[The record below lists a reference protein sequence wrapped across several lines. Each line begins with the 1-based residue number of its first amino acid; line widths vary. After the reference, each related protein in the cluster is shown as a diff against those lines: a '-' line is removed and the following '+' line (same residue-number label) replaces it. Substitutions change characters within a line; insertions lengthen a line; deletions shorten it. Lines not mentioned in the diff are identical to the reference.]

1 MPLAGGAM
9 AEGKGRVE
17 SFYDCH
23 PINEEQIL
31 GALRDRGVASR
42 TIPPEALQE
51 LDQDHYGGIEALD
64 LLAQRAGIAEQHYV
78 IDLCSGV
85 GGPARYLARTRGC
98 RVLGVDLTASR
109 HHAAVRLTQRAQLSH
124 LVSFCNAD
132 VRDVPFPDA
141 SFDVVLS
148 QEAFAHVPDKPRLVA
163 ELVRLVRPG
172 GTIAFTD
179 IVRRAPLDA
188 DTADRLASGMAFT
201 EIESS
206 PGYVRL
212 LEAHGCTVVSEEDLS
227 EEWTALLQ
235 RRLEM
240 YRGLRASTVRTHGE
254 EAYARYDAAYGH
266 FVSLYA
272 YGVLGGVRLVA
283 RRGRT

>member
-1 MPLAGGAM
+1 MAGG
-9 AEGKGRVE
+9 EGPVGA
-17 SFYDCH
+17 FYDRH

-31 GALRDRGVASR
+31 GALRERGIVSGA
-42 TIPPEALQE
+42 IPPEALQE

-64 LLAQRAGIAEQHYV
+64 TLAHRAGIAEHHYV
-78 IDLCSGV
+78 VDLCSGV

-109 HHAAVRLTQRAQLSH
+109 HRAAVRLTQMAQLSH
-124 LVSFCNAD
+124 RVSFCHAD

-141 SFDVVLS
+141 SFDVAVS

-163 ELVRLVRPG
+163 ELARLVRPG

-179 IVRRAPLDA
+179 IVRRVPLEPA
-188 DTADRLASGMAFT
+188 VAERLAAEMTFT

-206 PGYVRL
+206 LGYVRL
-212 LEAHGCTVVSEEDLS
+212 LEAQGCAVVSEEDLS
-227 EEWTALLQ
+227 AGWTELLQ

-240 YRGLRASTVRTHGE
+240 YRGLRASTVKKLGE
-254 EAYARYDAAYGH
+254 AAYERYDAAYAH

-283 RRGRT
+283 RRGRA